1 MTHPGQPGTPPQPT
15 GGPQPGPQT
24 PSGQPAP
31 WGQPAPQGQP
41 FGAPQ
46 QGQPFGGPSQGQS
59 FGGPQ
64 PGPGVP
70 PGPGSG
76 APGPFGS
83 GAPGPFGP
91 GRPGPAPK
99 GAGKGRKIG
108 GIVAAVAVAGG
119 IAAFRLVDFGAPEVG
134 DCIQQEAVDSVE
146 TVDCDSSEA
155 QYRVVGTEADEVTED
170 EFYDTAYIP
179 CTEFETAV
187 QALWRGGESGDGTV
201 YCVEPV

>member
-24 PSGQPAP
+24 PGQPAP
-31 WGQPAPQGQP
+31 WGPPAPQGQP

-46 QGQPFGGPSQGQS
+46 GQPFGGA
-59 FGGPQ
+59 
-64 PGPGVP
+64 PGPAFGA
-70 PGPGSG
+70 PGPGSD
-76 APGPFGS
+76 
-83 GAPGPFGP
+83 APGPFGP
-91 GRPGPAPK
+91 GRPGPAPR
-99 GAGKGRKIG
+99 GAGKGRRIG

-134 DCIQQEAVDSVE
+134 DCIQQQGTDSVE

-155 QYRVVGTEADEVTED
+155 QFRVVGTEADEVTED
-170 EFYDTAYIP
+170 EFYDTSYTP

-201 YCVEPV
+201 YCVELV